1 MSPNPL
7 IFIMQEKQG
16 LYHQLTSCLSKKD
29 FQSEKSTIT
38 LQRSAVLFIYFLV
51 INAWTAHTCLQ
62 MFKHENGQ
70 PLCLKGSQGRYKCTP
85 TPTCMT
91 FQWEVSNCCSNYQ
104 ASFFFKHRRCLSL
117 SPETTKQQ
125 STFLFL
131 SQCHTDSLCLLL
143 MSTDLPRQSP
153 KHDHVTGMWYR
164 RTRQMSIC

>member
-16 LYHQLTSCLSKKD
+16 LYHQLMSCLSKKD

-91 FQWEVSNCCSNYQ
+91 FQWEVFNCCSNYQ
-104 ASFFFKHRRCLSL
+104 ASFFLNTGDAFHYHQKPQNNSPHFYFCLSVTQTA
-117 SPETTKQQ
+117 SV
-125 STFLFL
+125 
-131 SQCHTDSLCLLL
+131 CCLRALTYQDNHQN
-143 MSTDLPRQSP
+143 MT
-153 KHDHVTGMWYR
+153 M
-164 RTRQMSIC
+164 